1 MWTAMVKNISFYSIK
16 EGRRL
21 MNKWAGLFVEKY
33 LNGGTALVLMG
44 AQWLYLWTFPW
55 YQSYINNPH
64 WGHNYAEAIAFLAI
78 GLAYFNR
85 RLLSYILAFLAT
97 LLVIPASLELVPHSM
112 TAITGA
118 LLLLLIALDILIER
132 KRQHDLGQP
141 SNRQLTFWLK
151 KHLPRF
157 SYLMLAH
164 IALVYFLVRLPAGT
178 YEMDLVTKVFNG
190 MLFPFVVLLLLE
202 DMAGITNGTRA
213 KRLGFFWGMAT
224 ILISLGILSNQPG
237 TWPTMAFTLI
247 VAVLSITVLLI
258 RHKPVK

>member
-1 MWTAMVKNISFYSIK
+1 MS
-16 EGRRL
+16 
-21 MNKWAGLFVEKY
+21 KWSGLFVEKY

-44 AQWLYLWTFPW
+44 TQWLYLWAFPW
-55 YQSYINNPH
+55 YQSYINNPY
-64 WGHNYAEAIAFLAI
+64 WGHNYAEAIAFLAM
-78 GLAYFNR
+78 GVAYFNR
-85 RLLSYILAFLAT
+85 RLLSYVLAFLAT

-118 LLLLLIALDILIER
+118 LLLLLIVLDILIER

-178 YEMDLVTKVFNG
+178 YETDLVTIVFDG
-190 MLFPFVVLLLLE
+190 MLFPFVVLLMLE
-202 DMAGITNGTRA
+202 DMTGIANGAHARY
-213 KRLGFFWGMAT
+213 LGFFWGMAT
-224 ILISLGILSNQPG
+224 ILISLAILSNQPE
-237 TWPTMAFTLI
+237 TWPTMGFTLI
-247 VAVLSITVLLI
+247 VTIFSVMALI
-258 RHKPVK
+258 VKPKPTK

>member
-1 MWTAMVKNISFYSIK
+1 MVKDISFYSIK
-16 EGRRL
+16 EGRGL
-21 MNKWAGLFVEKY
+21 MSKWAGLFMKKY

-44 AQWLYLWTFPW
+44 ILWLYLWTLPW

-64 WGHNYAEAIAFLAI
+64 WGHNYAEAIAFLAM
-78 GLAYFNR
+78 GVAYFNR

-97 LLVIPASLELVPHSM
+97 LLIIPASLELVPHPM

-132 KRQHDLGQP
+132 KRQRDLGQP

-164 IALVYFLVRLPAGT
+164 LALLYFLVRLPAGT
-178 YEMDLVTKVFNG
+178 YETDLVTKVFDG
-190 MLFPFVVLLLLE
+190 MLFPFVMLLLLE
-202 DMAGITNGTRA
+202 DMVGIANVARA
-213 KRLGFFWGMAT
+213 RCLGFFWGMAT
-224 ILISLGILSNQPG
+224 IFIPLVILSNQSN
-237 TWPTMAFTLI
+237 TWPTMVITLI
-247 VAVLSITVLLI
+247 VTIFGVMALI
-258 RHKPVK
+258 VKPKPAK

>member
-1 MWTAMVKNISFYSIK
+1 MS
-16 EGRRL
+16 
-21 MNKWAGLFVEKY
+21 KWAGIFVEKY

-64 WGHNYAEAIAFLAI
+64 WGHNYAEAIAFLSI

-97 LLVIPASLELVPHSM
+97 LLIIPASLELLTHSL

-118 LLLLLIALDILIER
+118 VLLMLIILDMLIER
-132 KRQHDLGQP
+132 SRQKDLVQP

-157 SYLMLAH
+157 SFIMLAH
-164 IALVYFLVRLPAGT
+164 MSLLYFLVRLPMGT
-178 YEMDLVTKVFNG
+178 YEIDLVTKVYNG
-190 MLFPFVVLLLLE
+190 MLFPFVILLLLE
-202 DMAGITNGTRA
+202 DMTGIADGARA
-213 KRLGFFWGMAT
+213 KYLGFFWGMAT
-224 ILISLGILSNQPG
+224 MLISLVILSNQPE
-237 TWPTMAFTLI
+237 TWPTMALTLT
-247 VAVLSITVLLI
+247 VTVFGAMALLLKRRAV
-258 RHKPVK
+258 K